1 MIGTNE
7 EAEIHARLLKQY
19 KGTIEESV
27 EDETHEAV
35 TDNTPKT
42 ILYKRSE
49 VSETVSGQSEIPP
62 VYSESTV
69 KPQVSTESTIKPPVT
84 NQQPNQS
91 IEEAKKDIETML
103 KSNVDLHDKEEYAT
117 LLLWDFAGD
126 EEFYHTHQTFL
137 SPDAIYLVVTKLNE
151 ADDKNAKDNIQMDS
165 DRFRRIQKDSDI
177 YSENIQND
185 SKCGYP
191 YKTLNHENK
200 RLLLKMK
207 LECLNNVPKLVGVAW
222 EEGFFFLQF
231 FNVNDQSGKQV
242 IVNPLTMTSCVGS
255 HFECGIWYRSHH
267 TSTDVIITLDRNQ
280 NLNVWDRYS
289 TDLLHESKQSHATCV
304 AHLDGHVATGSE
316 HCVHI
321 H

>member
-1 MIGTNE
+1 MCDIIPNYMYPP
-7 EAEIHARLLKQY
+7 Y
-19 KGTIEESV
+19 KSSV
-27 EDETHEAV
+27 QVD
-35 TDNTPKT
+35 
-42 ILYKRSE
+42 
-49 VSETVSGQSEIPP
+49 SEICIQLQS
-62 VYSESTV
+62 VSTV
-69 KPQVSTESTIKPPVT
+69 TRGLGYWKVNNGI
-84 NQQPNQS
+84 
-91 IEEAKKDIETML
+91 
-103 KSNVDLHDKEEYAT
+103 
-117 LLLWDFAGD
+117 
-126 EEFYHTHQTFL
+126 
-137 SPDAIYLVVTKLNE
+137 LNE
-151 ADDKNAKDNIQMDS
+151 Q
-165 DRFRRIQKDSDI
+165 
-177 YSENIQND
+177 E
-185 SKCGYP
+185 
-191 YKTLNHENK
+191 NHENK